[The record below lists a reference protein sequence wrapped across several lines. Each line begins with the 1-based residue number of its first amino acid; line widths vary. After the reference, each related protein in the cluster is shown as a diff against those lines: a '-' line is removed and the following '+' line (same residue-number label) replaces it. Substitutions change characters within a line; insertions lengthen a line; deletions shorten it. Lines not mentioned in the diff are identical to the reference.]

1 MIFKRKIYNQLLD
14 WKNKSKGSKAILIE
28 GARRIGKSTIAEEFG
43 KNNYKS
49 YIIIDFSKASHSI
62 KEGFNSF
69 LDDLDSLFMMISLE
83 YGVTLYNRDSL
94 LIFDEVQSFPRAR
107 EAIKHLVKDGRYDY
121 IETGSL
127 ISIKENTKNILIP
140 SEEKSIRMYP
150 MDFEEFAWALGKER
164 IIEYIKEC
172 FNNKKTLLEP
182 LHKKAMFLFKQY
194 LLVGGMPKVV
204 KTFLKDNK
212 QFENCDEEK
221 REILNTYRNDIM
233 KIGQNYKAKVLSIYD
248 RIPGFLSSHEK
259 RVKINSID
267 SSNRAISYEETFFW
281 LANSMICNECFSSND
296 PNVGLSLNEDRTYIK
311 CYMNDTGLLFS
322 HAFDEYPDMAK
333 NIYASIL
340 QDKLSVNKGMLYE
353 NLIAQILVASGHKLY
368 FYNHYN
374 DEKHRNDIEIDFI
387 IISGDKTNVKISPIE
402 VKSSKKYT
410 TTSLEKFVSIFR
422 KRINSAYIIHPK
434 NLSIREDGIIC
445 IPAYMT
451 FCL

>member
-28 GARRIGKSTIAEEFG
+28 GARRIGKSTIVEEFG

-49 YIIIDFSKASHSI
+49 YILIDFSKASPSI

-69 LDDLDSLFMMISLE
+69 LNDLDTLFMMISLE
-83 YGVTLYNRDSL
+83 YGVTLYQRESL
-94 LIFDEVQSFPRAR
+94 LIFDEVQNFPRAR

-127 ISIKENTKNILIP
+127 ISIRENTKDILIP

-150 MDFEEFAWALGKER
+150 MDFEEFAWALGEER
-164 IIEYIKEC
+164 LIEYIKEC
-172 FNNKKTLLEP
+172 FLNKKPLLDT
-182 LHKKAMFLFKQY
+182 LHKKAMLLFKEY

-204 KTFLKDNK
+204 SAFLEDNK
-212 QFENCDEEK
+212 QFDNCDEEK
-221 REILNTYRNDIM
+221 REILKTYRNDIM
-233 KIGQNYKAKVLSIYD
+233 KIDQNYQSKVLSIFD
-248 RIPGFLSSHEK
+248 RLPGFLSSHEK
-259 RVKINSID
+259 RVKINSLD
-267 SSNRAISYEETFFW
+267 TTNRAIAYEETFFW
-281 LANSMICNECFSSND
+281 LADSMICNECYSSND
-296 PNVGLSLNEDRTYIK
+296 PNVGLSLTEDRTYIK

-322 HAFDEYPDMAK
+322 HAFDEYPGVAK
-333 NIYASIL
+333 EIYTAIF
-340 QDKLSVNKGMLYE
+340 QEKLSVNKGMLYE
-353 NLIAQILVASGHKLY
+353 NVIAQMLVASGHKLY
-368 FYNHYN
+368 FYNRYN
-374 DEKHRNDIEIDFI
+374 EEKHRNDIEVDFI
-387 IISGDKTNVKISPIE
+387 IISGYKTNIKISPIE

-410 TTSLEKFVSIFR
+410 ITSLDRFNTIFK
-422 KRINSAYIIHPK
+422 KRINKSYIIHPK